1 LAANTS
7 PVFTNIANLGVVTIS
22 TANANRDGTGT
33 MGTVL
38 TAGANGS
45 RIGQVVITA
54 QGTTTAGMIRL
65 FIHNGTTA
73 FLYKEVAVT
82 AITPSS
88 TVQAFTATV
97 VFPNGL
103 VLPTGYT
110 LRASTHNAESFNVV
124 AEGGNY

>member
-1 LAANTS
+1 
-7 PVFTNIANLGVVTIS
+7 
-22 TANANRDGTGT
+22 
-33 MGTVL
+33 
-38 TAGANGS
+38 
-45 RIGQVVITA
+45 
-54 QGTTTAGMIRL
+54 
-65 FIHNGTTA
+65 
-73 FLYKEVAVT
+73 VT

-110 LRASTHNAESFNVV
+110 LRASTHNAESCNVV